1 MHAPLGGL
9 TPNARYVEFFWDDQV
24 LNFRRLLDRQLAQ
37 EKGRVVLHQTPGLGF
52 NFDEAQVSRFG
63 RWTSVA

>member
-1 MHAPLGGL
+1 
-9 TPNARYVEFFWDDQV
+9 
-24 LNFRRLLDRQLAQ
+24 
-37 EKGRVVLHQTPGLGF
+37 VLHQTPGHGF